1 MDRTLKGNLKHFY
14 SCSQCLTETIEQSKA
29 DSGCNRNFTSS
40 TELKGRYCAVPFR
53 FLHQQQWKFEGAAGR
68 LLLGIH
74 IPADIQIRR
83 NKKKY
88 VRGKTK
94 NCQKLLC

>member
-14 SCSQCLTETIEQSKA
+14 SCSQCLIETIDQSKA

-68 LLLGIH
+68 
-74 IPADIQIRR
+74 
-83 NKKKY
+83 
-88 VRGKTK
+88 
-94 NCQKLLC
+94 